1 MWFLKTGISGFHPHK
16 NTQKHFIYYHS
27 FPIFSCS
34 VPKQITHLPPFFP
47 YSKISHSFTI
57 FFPHSKLNHSFMI
70 FSLPI
75 PEQDSL
81 SLPPVHYT
89 THLIL
94 FYFILSSFYSQ
105 TSPVSAC
112 LSQNPQPTRHGTDT
126 AHQSTVFPSL
136 ESSPREDTSPM
147 HSAVEYKEYNTEPS
161 TEKLKR
167 RLRSSWDSE
176 VSTSNFCLTTST
188 NNYLL
193 EIQLHDGL
201 LEVPHST
208 MDQFSAPAAGPRWE
222 IISF

>member
-1 MWFLKTGISGFHPHK
+1 
-16 NTQKHFIYYHS
+16 
-27 FPIFSCS
+27 
-34 VPKQITHLPPFFP
+34 
-47 YSKISHSFTI
+47 
-57 FFPHSKLNHSFMI
+57 MI

-75 PEQDSL
+75 PEEDSL
-81 SLPPVHYT
+81 LLPPVHYT

-94 FYFILSSFYSQ
+94 FYFKLFLFSDQ
-105 TSPVSAC
+105 PC
-112 LSQNPQPTRHGTDT
+112 LCLPFPKPT
-126 AHQSTVFPSL
+126 AHTAWHWHCPSKHCLPEPGELPQRRQFPCTV
-136 ESSPREDTSPM
+136 
-147 HSAVEYKEYNTEPS
+147 AVEYNTEPS

-167 RLRSSWDSE
+167 RLRSNWDSE

>member
-1 MWFLKTGISGFHPHK
+1 MGGQCDSSKQEYQASTHTRIHKSIYILSLIPHIFLLYAKI
-16 NTQKHFIYYHS
+16 NNS
-27 FPIFSCS
+27 F
-34 VPKQITHLPPFFP
+34 TTFFP
-47 YSKISHSFTI
+47 YSKISRSFTI

-136 ESSPREDTSPM
+136 ESSPREDTS
-147 HSAVEYKEYNTEPS
+147 HAQWLWNTTQNPA
-161 TEKLKR
+161 LK
-167 RLRSSWDSE
+167 SSKGDSGPAGT
-176 VSTSNFCLTTST
+176 VKCL
-188 NNYLL
+188 
-193 EIQLHDGL
+193 
-201 LEVPHST
+201 
-208 MDQFSAPAAGPRWE
+208 PAIFA
-222 IISF
+222 